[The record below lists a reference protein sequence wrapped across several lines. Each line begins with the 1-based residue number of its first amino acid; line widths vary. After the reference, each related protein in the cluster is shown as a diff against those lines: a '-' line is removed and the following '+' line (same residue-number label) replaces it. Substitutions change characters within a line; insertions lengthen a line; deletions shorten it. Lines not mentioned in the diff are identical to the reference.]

1 MNRLI
6 IIGNGF
12 DLAHGYKTS
21 YSDFLGNYLGQILYD
36 YFTIHDYKY
45 EDELIKFNYQSIQFN
60 QPFEGIKTLE
70 DVFDKINLIRKQA
83 PNVIEFKSKFFEELY
98 NQFNYQRWVDIEN
111 HYFSYLK
118 RYSKVSNNDLNGIS
132 QLNNEFDFLKSKLI
146 DYLGKA
152 TSEIKRRRVNQ
163 ITELITKPFEQEEF
177 VDIIDEDRVPKHLY
191 FLNFNYTNTIEYYT
205 PYIPT
210 NFMYDVNFIHGDLEN
225 IANPIIFGYGDEHD
239 NDYLE
244 LEKRN
249 IHELLKH
256 IKSFQ
261 YSKTSNYHNLLRF
274 IQAEPFQVFVLGHS
288 LGLSDRTMLK
298 EIFEHDHCKS
308 IKLFYHQKD
317 ENNNDFSEKV
327 YELAKHFSDKGLM
340 RKKLVPFEKSIKL

>member
-21 YSDFLGNYLGQILYD
+21 YSNFLENYLVQILNQ
-36 YFTIHDYKY
+36 YFTKHEY
-45 EDELIKFNYQSIQFN
+45 EDELIKFNYQAIQFN
-60 QPFEGIKTLE
+60 QPFDGVKSIDEALNHIKQ
-70 DVFDKINLIRKQA
+70 IRERLPK
-83 PNVIEFKSKFFEELY
+83 VIEFKSSFFQELY
-98 NQFNYQRWVDIEN
+98 TQFNHQRWVDIEN

-118 RYSKVSNNDLNGIS
+118 RYSKASNNDLKGIS
-132 QLNNEFDFLKSKLI
+132 QLNKEFEFLKSKLVE
-146 DYLGKA
+146 YLMTA
-152 TSEIKRRRVNQ
+152 TSEIRRGRVNH
-163 ITELITKPFEQEEF
+163 IVELTTKPFEQEEF
-177 VDIIDEDRVPKHLY
+177 VDILREERIPKQLY

-205 PYIPT
+205 PYIPE
-210 NFMYDVNFIHGDLEN
+210 NFIYDVNFIHGDLEN
-225 IANPIIFGYGDEHD
+225 RTNPIIFGYGDEHD

-274 IQAEPFQVFVLGHS
+274 IQAEPFQVYVLGHS

-308 IKLFYHQKD
+308 IKLYYHQKN
-317 ENNNDFSEKV
+317 ELENDFTEKV
-327 YELAKHFSDKGLM
+327 YELANHFTDKGLM
-340 RKKLVPFEKSIKL
+340 RKKLVPFEKSRKL